1 MPLLD
6 IAIAQSSIPT
16 HLGYTRVRLFI
27 NGNIPNYP
35 LLQHED
41 RWASSRK
48 SLQNTGNLNFGLVYF
63 KKSCPGFLV
72 SAVATLE
79 PQCLN
84 FGLVYFKKSCPGFLV
99 SAVATLEPQCLV
111 LNKDIEKDNNALSS
125 TAELQSIT
133 VQNESSS
140 GGSEEVDER
149 EKLRRLRISKANKG
163 NTPWNKGRKHSP
175 ETLRRIKEK
184 TRLAM
189 QSPKVKMKL
198 ATMGHAQSPETRV
211 KIAAGVRM
219 GWQKRREML
228 MLQETCIFD
237 WQNLIAEAARG
248 GFQDEEELQWDS
260 YDILSKQLQQ
270 EWLESIEHRKS
281 LPRPKGSKRAP
292 KSLEQRRK
300 IAEAISAKWA
310 DPAYRTR
317 VCTGLAKYHR
327 IPEGAERKVRKKQSG
342 EDSTNTSR
350 KKSEKEKSTA
360 NGSTQLPKLKKRNV
374 PKYKD
379 PLSTSKLEMLKS
391 IRAQRGTSDTMKIE
405 ALERAKLLIAEAQKA
420 AKALEVAATRS
431 PVARASLIEAHKLI
445 AEATQSIKSIENG
458 ELPPQDNV
466 QSGHQEYAGKGGET
480 LTEDADQRYNIAV
493 NGKKTI
499 TPKVNQEYQKMVN
512 GFQSMK
518 PGEDRNLDT
527 NLYHKHTLPTSLGGY
542 MLGLS
547 LESFAEKQDIKE
559 RTEKQYPLGKNGVPS
574 VNGVK
579 LQNHEEHAHPTA
591 KSATKKWVRGRLVEV
606 GEGVINNDGVSD

>member
-6 IAIAQSSIPT
+6 IAIAQSSIQT

-79 PQCLN
+79 PQCL
-84 FGLVYFKKSCPGFLV
+84 
-99 SAVATLEPQCLV
+99 V
-111 LNKDIEKDNNALSS
+111 LNKDIEKDNHALSS
-125 TAELQSIT
+125 TAELESIT

-198 ATMGHAQSPETRV
+198 STMGHAQSPETRV

-228 MLQETCIFD
+228 MLQETCLFD

-317 VCTGLAKYHR
+317 VCTGLAKYHG

-360 NGSTQLPKLKKRNV
+360 SGSTQLPKLKKRNI

-458 ELPPQDNV
+458 EFPPQDNV

-493 NGKKTI
+493 NGKKTT

-527 NLYHKHTLPTSLGGY
+527 NLHHKHTLPTSLGGY

-559 RTEKQYPLGKNGVPS
+559 RTEKQYPLGKNGVSS

-606 GEGVINNDGVSD
+606 GEGFINNDGVSD